1 MNTVDYIYWLS
12 FKSGWTISD
21 EIYLL
26 MDDKNIEDT
35 FIEFREAGTGKL
47 IDREIDSVESVLEW
61 LENNKMIVSSNYVS
75 KKDYYTA
82 KQNGISKEAVYN
94 RMNLHGWT
102 KDDAITKPIKQM
114 IRILEPQ
121 VIEIAKKNGV
131 NRRALYQRIKLGW
144 DLERATTEP
153 VRPRNHK

>member
-61 LENNKMIVSSNYVS
+61 LENNNMIVSSNYVS
-75 KKDYYTA
+75 KKDYSIA
-82 KQNGISKEAVYN
+82 KQNGISKEAVYD
-94 RMNLHGWT
+94 RMNRHGWT

-114 IRILEPQ
+114 TRTTRTTSYRNSKEKRCKQKSIIS
-121 VIEIAKKNGV
+121 KN
-131 NRRALYQRIKLGW
+131 
-144 DLERATTEP
+144 
-153 VRPRNHK
+153 